1 MRRPIT
7 DAAGASAVGI
17 PVEPKTSFHANLKV
31 RIAQFGFTNLRP
43 RNLRIAV
50 AIMVGWSSSMLVD
63 IGTRSAFQEAGTMRK
78 ISDKEREKLSAE
90 IASLESLDL
99 TQLRSQW
106 KLLYEIEAPPHLSR
120 DWLRRAVAYRIQE
133 NVLGGLKPATR
144 RLLERV
150 AEDARVRKPTKV
162 VPMRKVGPNT
172 ILIREWGGTRH
183 EVTVVENGVMFRGK
197 RYRSLSQVARIIT
210 GSQWSGPLFFGLKA
224 PAKEAGNGARQ

>member
-1 MRRPIT
+1 
-7 DAAGASAVGI
+7 
-17 PVEPKTSFHANLKV
+17 
-31 RIAQFGFTNLRP
+31 
-43 RNLRIAV
+43 
-50 AIMVGWSSSMLVD
+50 
-63 IGTRSAFQEAGTMRK
+63 MRK
-78 ISDKEREKLSAE
+78 VSDKEREKLSAE

-106 KLLYEIEAPPHLSR
+106 RLLYEIEAPLHLTR

-150 AEDARVRKPTKV
+150 AEDARVRMPSKV
-162 VPMRKVGPNT
+162 VPTRKVGPDT

-224 PAKEAGNGARQ
+224 PAKEAANGARE

>member
-1 MRRPIT
+1 VLVRLRNFYWLSTGLCAPT
-7 DAAGASAVGI
+7 ERCVCP
-17 PVEPKTSFHANLKV
+17 PVE
-31 RIAQFGFTNLRP
+31 
-43 RNLRIAV
+43 
-50 AIMVGWSSSMLVD
+50 
-63 IGTRSAFQEAGTMRK
+63 EAATMRK
-78 ISDKEREKLSAE
+78 VSDKEHEKLSAE

-99 TQLRSQW
+99 AQLRSQW

-133 NVLGGLKPATR
+133 DVLGGLKPATR

-162 VPMRKVGPNT
+162 VSTRKVGPDT

-183 EVTVVENGVMFRGK
+183 EVKVVENGVMFRGK
-197 RYRSLSQVARIIT
+197 RYRSLSQVARMIT

-224 PAKEAGNGARQ
+224 RAKEAGNGARQ

>member
-1 MRRPIT
+1 MRN
-7 DAAGASAVGI
+7 V
-17 PVEPKTSFHANLKV
+17 
-31 RIAQFGFTNLRP
+31 
-43 RNLRIAV
+43 
-50 AIMVGWSSSMLVD
+50 
-63 IGTRSAFQEAGTMRK
+63 
-78 ISDKEREKLSAE
+78 SDKELEKLSAE
-90 IASLESLDL
+90 IAGLESLDL
-99 TQLRSQW
+99 IQLRSRW
-106 KLLYEIEAPPHLSR
+106 KVLYEIEAPPHLSQ

-150 AEDARVRKPTKV
+150 AEDARVRKPSKV

-197 RYRSLSQVARIIT
+197 RYRSLSQVARMIT

-224 PAKEAGNGARQ
+224 PVKEADNGARQ